1 LQIIKL
7 KETETDSYFYS
18 LMGKYFATKEYKKL
32 CPYLS
37 NENSNTWFIAIED
50 SQEDSQVVGFVA
62 VNELKNKILLQHDFV
77 EEEHKRK
84 GVWTALNKK
93 RLDYLKGTN
102 KPLEIVLR
110 EQFLI
115 DYWKGLGFEFT
126 SQRGSYTY
134 LRRGANEKD

>member
-1 LQIIKL
+1 MQIKIL

-50 SQEDSQVVGFVA
+50 SQVIGFVA
-62 VNELKNKILLQHDFV
+62 VNDMKNKILLQHDFV
-77 EEEHKRK
+77 EEEHRRK
-84 GVWTALNKK
+84 GVWTTLNKE
-93 RLDYLKGTN
+93 RLAYIKGAN

-134 LRRGANEKD
+134 LRRGTNEKD